1 MAILYFK
8 NKYVDIYIIKCDIK
22 QIIGNC
28 SFKKF
33 QACKIE
39 KDLKE
44 GDKVCITYTKSKYKK
59 EYHIYQ
65 IDLIK

>member
-1 MAILYFK
+1 M
-8 NKYVDIYIIKCDIK
+8 KCDIK
-22 QIIGNC
+22 QITGNC
-28 SFKKF
+28 SFKKI

-39 KDLKE
+39 KDLKQ
-44 GDKVCITYTKSKYKK
+44 GDKICITYTKSKYKK